1 MFVNTSE
8 GAQYPVLL
16 SPDLVAE
23 YDLYAEQEL
32 ELDMETFIQ
41 HPNNSVNIVI
51 LAILLFIGLT
61 NNIVAFP
68 VMLFRYRLWI
78 ALLSL

>member
-23 YDLYAEQEL
+23 YDLYAEQEQEL

-68 VMLFRYRLWI
+68 VMLFRYRL
-78 ALLSL
+78 

>member
-23 YDLYAEQEL
+23 YDLYAEQEQEL

-68 VMLFRYRLWI
+68 VMLFRYKL
-78 ALLSL
+78 